1 MRLVIFVFFLLISCK
16 PSLKTLPPQDEFLN
30 KIAEKELG
38 ANSRVEKNKSNSF
51 GLAYQKNDISTQYIV
66 VRLTDYTIV
75 IKKKIR
81 GTISWNGDMQ
91 LKEFLIPGIVKKDA
105 QPDDQTLII
114 DLNQFVI
121 HSK

>member
-16 PSLKTLPPQDEFLN
+16 LSLKNLPHQDEILN